1 MQGSGHQQTMMFGEA
16 VGGGVG
22 ANPGGANG
30 NGNVSGNGLNGNSG
44 TTDDNSSC
52 NTSITKGGQH
62 LSL

>member
-1 MQGSGHQQTMMFGEA
+1 MMFGEA

-22 ANPGGANG
+22 VNPGGANG

-62 LSL
+62 LSI